1 MLKLAVDKI
10 IEDRAAMRLL
20 RVVSL
25 IALALL
31 FVTAARA
38 ADTEQPRL
46 KYRAKGPV
54 CSCTTGLNEETIRKA
69 WEARFPTKFDDA
81 RSTKADATEA
91 DAHHEIRDQQ
101 KKERDR

>member
-31 FVTAARA
+31 FVAAARA

-54 CSCTTGLNEETIRKA
+54 CSCSTGIDEETIRKA
-69 WEARFPTKFDDA
+69 WEARFTRSNDA